1 MDQDHHMR
9 RPPVVPLRARPR
21 ACAPTVPVGSGSL
34 RAGAHAPDSRRPLMN
49 SRMDDPKARRAAL
62 PVRIYRFYRDGFR
75 QMTVGRTLWK
85 IIFIKLFVLFAVLKF
100 FFFPDFLATEFS
112 DDRPRADY
120 VLEQLT
126 PSTQGSRNHA
136 QGE

>member
-1 MDQDHHMR
+1 MH
-9 RPPVVPLRARPR
+9 RPPSTPLRGGFR
-21 ACAPTVPVGSGSL
+21 ACPLPAAPAGGRPVPDRVPTPDP
-34 RAGAHAPDSRRPLMN
+34 RHPPVNHTMEDREAP
-49 SRMDDPKARRAAL
+49 RAAL
-62 PVRIYRFYRDGFR
+62 PVRIFRFYRDGFR

-100 FFFPDFLATEFS
+100 FFFPDFLATEFT
-112 DDRPRADY
+112 DDRQRADY

-126 PSTQGSRNHA
+126 PSPQGSRNLA

>member
-1 MDQDHHMR
+1 MHRPSFAPLHGRSRACPLSAAPAGGGPVPDRVPTPAPSH
-9 RPPVVPLRARPR
+9 PPVKRTMEDRK
-21 ACAPTVPVGSGSL
+21 AP
-34 RAGAHAPDSRRPLMN
+34 
-49 SRMDDPKARRAAL
+49 RAAL

-85 IIFIKLFVLFAVLKF
+85 IIFIKLFVMFAVLKF

>member
-1 MDQDHHMR
+1 MR
-9 RPPVVPLRARPR
+9 HLPTDLFRARPG
-21 ACAPTVPVGSGSL
+21 ACPPAVVPAAAGPIRTGAPIPASL
-34 RAGAHAPDSRRPLMN
+34 RRPVSRTMEDR
-49 SRMDDPKARRAAL
+49 KGRRAAL

-100 FFFPDFLATEFS
+100 FFFPDFLATRFT
-112 DDRPRADY
+112 DDRQRADY

-126 PSTQGSRNHA
+126 PSTQGSRNLA

>member
-1 MDQDHHMR
+1 
-9 RPPVVPLRARPR
+9 
-21 ACAPTVPVGSGSL
+21 
-34 RAGAHAPDSRRPLMN
+34 MN
-49 SRMDDPKARRAAL
+49 SRMDDPKAHRAAL

-100 FFFPDFLATEFS
+100 FFFPDFLATEFT
-112 DDRPRADY
+112 DDRQRADY

-126 PSTQGSRNHA
+126 PSTQGSRNLA

>member
-1 MDQDHHMR
+1 MR

-85 IIFIKLFVLFAVLKF
+85 IIFIKLFVMFAVLKF
-100 FFFPDFLATEFS
+100 FFFPDFLATRFT
-112 DDRPRADY
+112 DDRQRADY

-126 PSTQGSRNHA
+126 PSTQGSSNLA